1 MRLKW
6 YHWLIIIILVAQILP
21 LGAVLRP
28 FLILILLYIG
38 VRILLGGLGL
48 KANYC
53 QHCGARVAYGKYCK
67 NCGRRI

>member
-1 MRLKW
+1 MKFKW
-6 YHWLIIIILVAQILP
+6 YHWLIIIILISQFLP

-28 FLILILLYIG
+28 FLILILLIIG

-53 QHCGARVAYGKYCK
+53 PHCGAKIAYGKYCK
-67 NCGRRI
+67 NCGRGI